1 MSADAMRWLFTN
13 HNPAMNLKFGY
24 KLAEE
29 VRRRFMI
36 PLWNVY
42 SFFVIYAN
50 IDGFDPTAHA
60 MPVAERSV
68 LDRWII
74 AELQV
79 TVDEVT
85 QGLENWDTAR
95 GTRALE
101 AFVDN
106 LSNWYVRRS
115 RRRYWK
121 SEEDTDKT
129 AAYLTLYE
137 ALATLLQ
144 LLAPYTPF
152 LCEEIYQNLVRSVDP
167 NAPESVH
174 LTDWPLA
181 QAALV
186 DRELLDAVRLTR
198 RVVGLGL
205 AARNAARIKVRQPLA
220 RLRVTVRDEAE
231 WRALQPFVD
240 QILDEL
246 NVKTLERLGDDAEVA
261 TYTLRPVTPVLGPR
275 LGARLQAVTKALGAL
290 DQAEA
295 VAKVRR
301 GEPLRL
307 TVDGE
312 TVELA
317 PDEVQVMAAPRR
329 GYAVAEEL
337 GYLAA
342 LDTEITPELRDEGL
356 AREFVHRVQTMRKNA
371 GFDIADY
378 ITTTYTAGGRL
389 AAALERH
396 AAYVAAETLS
406 RKLCAV
412 PTARQVAGYT
422 ETFIVDGEEAT
433 VGVERV
439 G

>member
-1 MSADAMRWLFTN
+1 M
-13 HNPAMNLKFGY
+13 
-24 KLAEE
+24 
-29 VRRRFMI
+29 
-36 PLWNVY
+36 
-42 SFFVIYAN
+42 
-50 IDGFDPTAHA
+50 
-60 MPVAERSV
+60 
-68 LDRWII
+68 
-74 AELQV
+74 
-79 TVDEVT
+79 
-85 QGLENWDTAR
+85 
-95 GTRALE
+95 
-101 AFVDN
+101 
-106 LSNWYVRRS
+106 
-115 RRRYWK
+115 
-121 SEEDTDKT
+121 
-129 AAYLTLYE
+129 
-137 ALATLLQ
+137 
-144 LLAPYTPF
+144 
-152 LCEEIYQNLVRSVDP
+152 DP

-174 LTDWPLA
+174 LTDWPLVEE
-181 QAALV
+181 ALV

-205 AARNAARIKVRQPLA
+205 AARNTARIKVRQPLA

-246 NVKTLERLGDDAEVA
+246 NVKTLERLGDDAAVA
-261 TYTLRPVTPVLGPR
+261 IYTLRPVTPVLGPR
-275 LGARLQAVTKALGAL
+275 LGARLPAVKRALGAL

-295 VAKVRR
+295 VATVRR

-317 PDEVQVMAAPRR
+317 PDEVQVMAAGRP
-329 GYAVAEEL
+329 GYAVSEEM

-396 AAYVAAETLS
+396 AGYVVAETLS
-406 RKLCAV
+406 RELCAV
-412 PTARQVAGYT
+412 PTPQDVAGYT
-422 ETFIVDGEEAT
+422 ETFKVDGEEAT

>member
-1 MSADAMRWLFTN
+1 
-13 HNPAMNLKFGY
+13 MNLKFGY

-50 IDGFDPTAHA
+50 IDGFDPTARA

-79 TVDEVT
+79 TIDEVT

-121 SEEDTDKT
+121 SEEDIDKT

-137 ALATLLQ
+137 ALATLLR

-152 LCEEIYQNLVRSVDP
+152 LSEEIYQNLVRSVDP
-167 NAPESVH
+167 GAPESVH
-174 LTDWPLA
+174 LADWPLA

-205 AARNAARIKVRQPLA
+205 AARNTARIKVRQPLA

-231 WRALQPFVD
+231 WHALQPFVD

-378 ITTTYTAGGRL
+378 ITTTYTVGGRL
-389 AAALERH
+389 AAALKRH

-406 RKLCAV
+406 RELRAV
-412 PTARQVAGYT
+412 PTPQDVAGYM
-422 ETFIVDGEEAT
+422 ETFKVDGEETT

>member
-1 MSADAMRWLFTN
+1 M
-13 HNPAMNLKFGY
+13 
-24 KLAEE
+24 
-29 VRRRFMI
+29 
-36 PLWNVY
+36 
-42 SFFVIYAN
+42 
-50 IDGFDPTAHA
+50 
-60 MPVAERSV
+60 
-68 LDRWII
+68 
-74 AELQV
+74 
-79 TVDEVT
+79 
-85 QGLENWDTAR
+85 
-95 GTRALE
+95 
-101 AFVDN
+101 
-106 LSNWYVRRS
+106 
-115 RRRYWK
+115 
-121 SEEDTDKT
+121 
-129 AAYLTLYE
+129 
-137 ALATLLQ
+137 
-144 LLAPYTPF
+144 
-152 LCEEIYQNLVRSVDP
+152 
-167 NAPESVH
+167 
-174 LTDWPLA
+174 
-181 QAALV
+181 
-186 DRELLDAVRLTR
+186 
-198 RVVGLGL
+198 VGLGL

-275 LGARLQAVTKALGAL
+275 LGARLAAVRKALGAL
-290 DQAEA
+290 DQSEA

-317 PDEVQVMAAPRR
+317 PDEVQVMAAPRP
-329 GYAVAEEL
+329 GYAVAEEM

-356 AREFVHRVQTMRKNA
+356 AREFVHRVQTIRKNA

-378 ITTTYTAGGRL
+378 ITTTYAARGCL

-396 AAYVAAETLS
+396 ANYVVAETLS
-406 RKLCAV
+406 RELRAV
-412 PTARQVAGYT
+412 PTARQVAGYA
-422 ETFIVDGEEAT
+422 ETFKVDGDDAT